1 MTTLEMALMIALV
14 IDALALAG
22 LVLLQ
27 QGKGADIGAAF
38 GSGSSSTVFGGAGS
52 TSFLTKATA
61 WLAIGFFVIS
71 FGLAYTAK
79 ERAAGLRE
87 QGIPLVEAGM
97 PQVDQTQERLDEG
110 IGPADASGSMSG
122 DEPANE
128 PPLVEDELT
137 VPEEPVDSDIPDL

>member
-14 IDALALAG
+14 IDALVLAG

-79 ERAAGLRE
+79 ERATGLRD
-87 QGIPLVEAGM
+87 QGIPVVEAGM
-97 PQVDQTQERLDEG
+97 PEVEQIQELAEDVSTAEEIEGVSVGETSVAGSRLD
-110 IGPADASGSMSG
+110 
-122 DEPANE
+122 
-128 PPLVEDELT
+128 DELT
-137 VPEEPVDSDIPDL
+137 VPEESVDSDIPDL